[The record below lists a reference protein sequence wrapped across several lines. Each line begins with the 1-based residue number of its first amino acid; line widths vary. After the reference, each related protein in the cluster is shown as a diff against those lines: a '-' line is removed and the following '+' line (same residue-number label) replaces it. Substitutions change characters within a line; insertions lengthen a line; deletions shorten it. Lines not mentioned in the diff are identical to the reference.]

1 MWKKGRLYGSHRLQ
15 FSSKETSIQS
25 GITKLM
31 LQHLW
36 SDPHEPSHEPTKG
49 QYMKIAS
56 LYICYLP
63 LHTIRSLLFQVG
75 NESYTSYQAERE
87 NILASFSR
95 SAEVGFVVSSL
106 IFAII
111 KQKSAI
117 LYWLLNAVCFFS
129 MIIGHG
135 VWSQPPRRSDLHQ
148 GRRRNVCIS
157 ICSSAKKGDRKC

>member
-1 MWKKGRLYGSHRLQ
+1 MWKKRRLYGSHRLQ

-87 NILASFSR
+87 HPSIFFSQCRGRFRSFISHFCYNKAKKCNIILASECCVLLFHDYR
-95 SAEVGFVVSSL
+95 PWCVGSTAS
-106 IFAII
+106 
-111 KQKSAI
+111 KE
-117 LYWLLNAVCFFS
+117 
-129 MIIGHG
+129 
-135 VWSQPPRRSDLHQ
+135 
-148 GRRRNVCIS
+148 
-157 ICSSAKKGDRKC
+157 